1 VDRIVIVEEKSDNTL
16 VFRFLGTITGIDT
29 IDIIKIVED
38 SEHHAYKHIVIDL
51 NKVTFID
58 SNALGGF
65 VFLNRRLK
73 TDGIAVIF
81 YRPQKKVWGLLHNFF
96 LDKVLTIS
104 EDFELP
110 DTPRVQVD

>member
-1 VDRIVIVEEKSDNTL
+1 MIVEEKNKNTL
-16 VFRFLGTITGIDT
+16 FFRFFGTITGIDT

-65 VFLNRRLK
+65 IFLNRRFK
-73 TDGIAVIF
+73 KDGITVTF
-81 YRPQKKVWGLLHNFF
+81 CRPQEKVWGLLQNYS
-96 LDKVLTIS
+96 LDKVLFIS

-110 DTPRVQVD
+110 GTPRVQVD